1 MLSNQLNK
9 INGLDPDA
17 DTLLKIGNRI
27 KTLRIRAG
35 HLNYEKFAYHNHI
48 GRMLL
53 RRAETGANL
62 NVNNL
67 LKIIKALGVTLPE
80 FFEEGFD

>member
-1 MLSNQLNK
+1 MISNQLN
-9 INGLDPDA
+9 ILSGLDPDA
-17 DTLLKIGNRI
+17 DLLKKIGNRI

-35 HLNYEKFAYHNHI
+35 HLNYEKFAYRNGL

-53 RRAETGANL
+53 RRAETGANI
-62 NVNNL
+62 NVTNL
-67 LKIIKALGVTLPE
+67 LKIIAALGVTLPQ